1 MQPLCLGLPH
11 RPWPT
16 FVSCG
21 SSDSLIFRGFA
32 VCFGLRGWSGTAP
45 QVPVGAAWRTGLA
58 YGVSWWRRGISDPL
72 GGGLPGRAT
81 CLGEIPFSSVAS
93 CSPATPLN
101 VRKGEESQA
110 HGDKGA
116 SQAQI
121 TCCIGRIPLFVPPG
135 HLSQAEQGREVSDAM
150 EESASHDHIPLWVSY
165 QSPFW
170 MLG

>member
-1 MQPLCLGLPH
+1 MAYFCELWFQWQFNFQGLCGLFWSTWLIWYCSTGPCWSCL
-11 RPWPT
+11 RDWP
-16 FVSCG
+16 
-21 SSDSLIFRGFA
+21 
-32 VCFGLRGWSGTAP
+32 GLWCLLVEEGDLR
-45 QVPVGAAWRTGLA
+45 
-58 YGVSWWRRGISDPL
+58 PL

-81 CLGEIPFSSVAS
+81 CLGGIPFSSVAS

-150 EESASHDHIPLWVSY
+150 GESTSHDHIPLWVSY